1 LQNFY
6 KRIIQK
12 EQIMQFVAKPV
23 LDNKFWILE
32 DNGQKVGT
40 IRSNENGVTL
50 TVGTKNQTFKELS
63 ELKQKIKVDFTG
75 KEVVKKETKEYEV
88 HGYACKT
95 KPHNPIYDLKR
106 KLPLYTKTND
116 SQSFFCAGYYVIH
129 WEDGNHSPAY
139 CPKLITLSRYTYDG
153 PFKTK
158 LEMQETLR
166 RTNG

>member
-1 LQNFY
+1 
-6 KRIIQK
+6 
-12 EQIMQFVAKPV
+12 MQFVAKPV

-50 TVGTKNQTFKELS
+50 TVGTKNQTFKALS

-75 KEVVKKETKEYEV
+75 KEIVKKETKEYEV

-106 KLPLYTKTND
+106 KLPLYTKTSD

-166 RTNG
+166 RTNV

>member
-1 LQNFY
+1 
-6 KRIIQK
+6 
-12 EQIMQFVAKPV
+12 MQFVAKPV

-50 TVGTKNQTFKELS
+50 TVGNQNQTFKALS

-75 KEVVKKETKEYEV
+75 KEVTKKETKEYEV

-106 KLPLYTKTND
+106 KLPLYTKTSD

>member
-1 LQNFY
+1 
-6 KRIIQK
+6 
-12 EQIMQFVAKPV
+12 MQFVAKPV

-50 TVGTKNQTFKELS
+50 TVGNQNQTFKALS

-75 KEVVKKETKEYEV
+75 KEVTKKETKEYEV

-106 KLPLYTKTND
+106 KLPLYTKTSD

-129 WEDGNHSPAY
+129 WEDDNHSPAY

>member
-1 LQNFY
+1 
-6 KRIIQK
+6 
-12 EQIMQFVAKPV
+12 MQFIAKPV
-23 LDNKFWILE
+23 LENKFWILE

-50 TVGTKNQTFKELS
+50 TVGNQNQTFKALS

-75 KEVVKKETKEYEV
+75 KEVTKKETKEYEV

-106 KLPLYTKTND
+106 KLPLYTKTSD

>member
-1 LQNFY
+1 
-6 KRIIQK
+6 
-12 EQIMQFVAKPV
+12 MQFVAKPV

-50 TVGTKNQTFKELS
+50 TVGTKNQTFKALS

-106 KLPLYTKTND
+106 KLPLYTKTSD

-158 LEMQETLR
+158 MEMQETLR
-166 RTNG
+166 RANG

>member
-1 LQNFY
+1 
-6 KRIIQK
+6 
-12 EQIMQFVAKPV
+12 MQFVAKPV

-50 TVGTKNQTFKELS
+50 TVGTKNQTFKALS

-75 KEVVKKETKEYEV
+75 KEVIKKETKEYEV

-106 KLPLYTKTND
+106 KLPLYTKTSD

>member
-1 LQNFY
+1 
-6 KRIIQK
+6 
-12 EQIMQFVAKPV
+12 MQFVAKPV

-50 TVGTKNQTFKELS
+50 TVGTKNQTFKALS

-106 KLPLYTKTND
+106 KLPLYTKTSD

>member
-1 LQNFY
+1 
-6 KRIIQK
+6 
-12 EQIMQFVAKPV
+12 MQFVAKPV

-88 HGYACKT
+88 HGYVCKT

-106 KLPLYTKTND
+106 KLPLYTKTSD
-116 SQSFFCAGYYVIH
+116 SQSFFCAGFYVIH

>member
-1 LQNFY
+1 
-6 KRIIQK
+6 
-12 EQIMQFVAKPV
+12 MQFIAKPV
-23 LDNKFWILE
+23 LENKFWILE

-50 TVGTKNQTFKELS
+50 TVGKQNQTFKALS

-75 KEVVKKETKEYEV
+75 KEVTKKETKNYEV

-95 KPHNPIYDLKR
+95 NPYNPIYDLKR

-139 CPKLITLSRYTYDG
+139 CPKLITLTRYTYDG

-158 LEMQETLR
+158 MEMQETLR

>member
-1 LQNFY
+1 
-6 KRIIQK
+6 
-12 EQIMQFVAKPV
+12 MQFVAKPV

-50 TVGTKNQTFKELS
+50 TVGNQNQTFKALS
-63 ELKQKIKVDFTG
+63 ELQQKIKVDFTG
-75 KEVVKKETKEYEV
+75 KEIEKNETKEYEV

-106 KLPLYTKTND
+106 KLPLYTKTSD
-116 SQSFFCAGYYVIH
+116 SQSFFCAGFYVIH

>member
-1 LQNFY
+1 
-6 KRIIQK
+6 
-12 EQIMQFVAKPV
+12 MQFVAKPV

-50 TVGTKNQTFKELS
+50 TVGTKNQTFKALS

-106 KLPLYTKTND
+106 KLPLYTKTSD

-153 PFKTK
+153 PFKTNWK
-158 LEMQETLR
+158 CKKH
-166 RTNG
+166 